1 MEYEKWDEVLAPYNN
16 AVEELK
22 VKFKNIRKEFLTKGE
37 YSPIEFVT
45 GRTKKIA
52 SIVSK
57 AKRLNIQDIEA
68 EMEDIAGIRIMC
80 QFVEDIYNIVN
91 LIKLRSDMTIV
102 YEKDYIKNFKD
113 SGYRS
118 YHVIIKYPINSI
130 AGSKE
135 ILCEIQIRTL
145 AMNFWAT
152 IEHSLKYKYEHYIP
166 ETLAVR
172 LRRAADAA
180 FLLDQEMS
188 EIREDIMKAQVMYQ
202 VKSVTLRDVL
212 DKIQELYNVGET
224 HKAIKY
230 QRRLDKIDNER
241 DITEILQL
249 KKEIDSLLQEYKN
262 KVDDQAVIQCRI
274 TVFFGNIKI
283 YSNII

>member
-1 MEYEKWDEVLAPYNN
+1 MEYERWDEVLAPYEH

-52 SIVSK
+52 SIISK
-57 AKRLNIQDIEA
+57 AKRLDIQNIED

-80 QFVEDIYNIVN
+80 QFVEDIYTIVE
-91 LIKLRSDMTIV
+91 LIKSRTDMDIV
-102 YEKDYIKNFKD
+102 FEKDYIENFKD

-166 ETLAVR
+166 EDLAVR

-202 VKSVTLRDVL
+202 VKTVTVRDVL
-212 DKIQELYNVGET
+212 DKIRELYNLGDT
-224 HKAIKY
+224 HKAIVY
-230 QRRLDKIDNER
+230 QRRLDKIDNEE
-241 DITEILQL
+241 DITEIIRL
-249 KKEIDSLLQEYKN
+249 KREIEDLLEVYRNSRK
-262 KVDDQAVIQCRI
+262 K
-274 TVFFGNIKI
+274 
-283 YSNII
+283 

>member
-1 MEYEKWDEVLAPYNN
+1 MEYERWDEVLAPYDH

-45 GRTKKIA
+45 GRTKKIG
-52 SIVSK
+52 SIISK
-57 AKRLNIQDIEA
+57 ANRLNLEDIES

-80 QFVEDIYNIVN
+80 QFVEDIYTIVE
-91 LIKLRSDMTIV
+91 LIQSRSDMTVV
-102 YEKDYIKNFKD
+102 YTKDYIENFKD

-166 ETLAVR
+166 ENLAIR

-188 EIREDIMKAQVMYQ
+188 EIREDIMKAQVMCQ
-202 VKSVTLRDVL
+202 VKSITVRDVL
-212 DKIQELYNVGET
+212 NKIQELYNLGDT
-224 HKAIKY
+224 HKALVY
-230 QRRLDKIDNER
+230 QRRLDKIDTER
-241 DITEILQL
+241 DIAEILHL
-249 KKEIDSLLQEYKN
+249 KKEIDNLLEKYNSNN
-262 KVDDQAVIQCRI
+262 KSD
-274 TVFFGNIKI
+274 
-283 YSNII
+283 

>member
-1 MEYEKWDEVLAPYNN
+1 MEYEKWEEVLAPYNH

-22 VKFKNIRKEFLTKGE
+22 VKFKNIRKEFFAKGE

-45 GRTKKIA
+45 GRTKKVA
-52 SIVSK
+52 SIISK
-57 AKRLNIQDIEA
+57 AKRLNMKDIEE

-80 QFVEDIYNIVN
+80 QFVEDIYTIVE
-91 LIKLRSDMTIV
+91 LIKSRSDMTVV
-102 YEKDYIKNFKD
+102 YEKDYIENFKD

-118 YHVIIKYPINSI
+118 YHVIIKYPIHSI

-166 ETLAVR
+166 ENLAVR

-202 VKSVTLRDVL
+202 VKSITLRDVL
-212 DKIQELYNVGET
+212 SKIQELYNVGEI
-224 HKAIKY
+224 HKAILY
-230 QRRLDKIDNER
+230 QRRLDKIDEER
-241 DITEILQL
+241 DISEIIHL
-249 KKEIDSLLQEYKN
+249 KREIEHILEEYKN
-262 KVDDQAVIQCRI
+262 IRKSEI
-274 TVFFGNIKI
+274 
-283 YSNII
+283 

>member
-1 MEYEKWDEVLAPYNN
+1 MEYQKWDEVLAPYNN

-37 YSPIEFVT
+37 QSPIEFVT

-283 YSNII
+283 YSYII

>member
-1 MEYEKWDEVLAPYNN
+1 MAMQSWKSFLMPYEQ
-16 AVEELK
+16 AVDELK
-22 VKFKNIRKEFLTKGE
+22 VKLKSIRKEYRKRNE

-45 GRTKKIA
+45 GRVKE
-52 SIVSK
+52 VSSLLEK
-57 AKRLNIQDIEA
+57 ANKFGIPLDRVGQ

-80 QFVEDIYNIVN
+80 QFVEDIYTIVE
-91 LIKLRSDMTIV
+91 LIKNRSDMSIV

-118 YHVIIKYPINSI
+118 YHVIIRYPINSI

-166 ETLAVR
+166 EDLAVR

-202 VKSVTLRDVL
+202 VKNVTVRDVL
-212 DKIQELYNVGET
+212 KKIQELYNLGDT
-224 HKAIKY
+224 NKAIIY
-230 QRRLDKIDNER
+230 QRRLDKIDNEE
-241 DITEILQL
+241 DITEIIKL
-249 KKEIDSLLQEYKN
+249 KREIDDLLEVYKDTR
-262 KVDDQAVIQCRI
+262 K
-274 TVFFGNIKI
+274 K
-283 YSNII
+283 

>member
-1 MEYEKWDEVLAPYNN
+1 
-16 AVEELK
+16 
-22 VKFKNIRKEFLTKGE
+22 
-37 YSPIEFVT
+37 
-45 GRTKKIA
+45 
-52 SIVSK
+52 
-57 AKRLNIQDIEA
+57 
-68 EMEDIAGIRIMC
+68 MEDIAGIRIMC

-91 LIKLRSDMTIV
+91 LIKSRSDMSIV

-135 ILCEIQIRTL
+135 IICQIQIRTL

-180 FLLDQEMS
+180 FLLDEEMS

-202 VKSVTLRDVL
+202 AKSVTLKDVL
-212 DKIQELYNVGET
+212 KKIQELYNLGEISS
-224 HKAIKY
+224 ALKY
-230 QRRLDKIDNER
+230 QRRLDKIDSER
-241 DITEILQL
+241 DIDEIVAL
-249 KKEIDSLLQEYKN
+249 KEEIDYILEDFKTH
-262 KVDDQAVIQCRI
+262 RI
-274 TVFFGNIKI
+274 DK
-283 YSNII
+283 